1 MLYERVMGLLENV
14 DVRVTGLNNT
24 ADHLAAKHVEHEKV
38 HQRYKEQ
45 TQEKMNDMNIKI
57 LEIRQLSGFS
67 KSKEKENVARGAPDG
82 EEVVEKVV
90 NLTNKWLMV
99 AQRRKFP
106 GEGAE
111 QLRNNEK

>member
-14 DVRVTGLNNT
+14 DIRVTGLNNT

-57 LEIRQLSGFS
+57 LEIRQLCGFS
-67 KSKEKENVARGAPDG
+67 KSKEVARGAPDG

-90 NLTNKWLMV
+90 NLTNKWLQV

-111 QLRNNEK
+111 QLKNSEK